1 VSDYPMKTVAFVG
14 PSGTGK
20 SHRAMWVAKE
30 NDIECIIDDGLL
42 IKDNR
47 ILAGLS
53 AKKESTRLASVRRA
67 LFIDPDH
74 VRQVKEAI
82 RAYSPESILVLGTS
96 MGMIE
101 AIVKALD
108 LPPISEII
116 RIEDVAGPEEIEKAK
131 KMRKTEGKHVIP
143 VPTFEI
149 KKDFSGYFIDS
160 LKVLRRDKKNNRPIV
175 EDKSVVRPTFS
186 YMGKYTISNNVLYT
200 ICDYEATRVPNVV
213 KVNRKRVINR
223 DTGIIVNIDLT
234 LKYGSVLKEAA
245 RKVQYNVKEAIEK
258 YTALNVLEV
267 NIIIK
272 NLSV

>member
-1 VSDYPMKTVAFVG
+1 MKTVAFVG